1 MEDKRVRLE
10 IEEEWVREPVRGN
23 KSVRENKSVKGLLLE
38 SLAENEP

>member
-10 IEEEWVREPVRGN
+10 TEEERVREPVRGN
-23 KSVRENKSVKGLLLE
+23 ESVRENESVRGLLLE